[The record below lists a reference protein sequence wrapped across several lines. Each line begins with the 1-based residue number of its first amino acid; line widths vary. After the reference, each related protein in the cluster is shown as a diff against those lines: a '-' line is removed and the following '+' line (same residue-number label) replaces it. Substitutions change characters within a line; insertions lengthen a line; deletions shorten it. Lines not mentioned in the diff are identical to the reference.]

1 MKKFSTLHE
10 YVKPKY
16 ESKDLLKNKIFDI
29 IDESLALKITN
40 EKKLDSDV
48 DIHGKEELVEKL
60 KELIDDIRIK
70 ERTLTLETVKS
81 NVYRNFD
88 MKWLNEKINTLK
100 KLKVVN
106 EDLDEMED
114 IDIAQPAQ
122 PAQSVQKT
130 EPVQDLVSTQ
140 SPESQTEVKDTD
152 VLDTNVDKNNAGVAH
167 YIAKKMN
174 EIKKIGTF
182 SFEYEPSDGILRFVN
197 DDEGIIVKATPF
209 YTEDDEL
216 PIEVFDEKQT
226 DTHIFIENRDFD
238 INEMALEKY
247 INIMEKFLVDEFD
260 TWVER
265 VNKFD
270 SNSGEKKIF

>member
-1 MKKFSTLHE
+1 MKKFSLLDE

-16 ESKDLLKNKIFDI
+16 NSKDRLKNKIHELVDN
-29 IDESLALKITN
+29 ELALKISN
-40 EKKLDSDV
+40 EKKIDSDI
-48 DIHGKEELVEKL
+48 DIHGKDQLVEKI

-70 ERTLTLETVKS
+70 ERTLTLETVKA
-81 NVYRNFD
+81 NVHRNFD
-88 MKWLNEKINTLK
+88 MKWLTEQIDTLK
-100 KLKVVN
+100 NLKVVN
-106 EDLDEMED
+106 EDLEELEE
-114 IDIAQPAQ
+114 IDIAQPV
-122 PAQSVQKT
+122 QSVQPVQPVQPLP
-130 EPVQDLVSTQ
+130 EPVAV
-140 SPESQTEVKDTD
+140 QTDVQDTD
-152 VLDTNVDKNNAGVAH
+152 VLDTNVEKNNAGVAH

-174 EIKKIGTF
+174 DVKKIGTF
-182 SFEYEPSDGILRFVN
+182 NFEYEPSDGILKFVN
-197 DDEGIIVKATPF
+197 DDEGIVVKATPF

-247 INIMEKFLVDEFD
+247 VEIMEKFLVDEFD

-270 SNSGEKKIF
+270 EKKGD